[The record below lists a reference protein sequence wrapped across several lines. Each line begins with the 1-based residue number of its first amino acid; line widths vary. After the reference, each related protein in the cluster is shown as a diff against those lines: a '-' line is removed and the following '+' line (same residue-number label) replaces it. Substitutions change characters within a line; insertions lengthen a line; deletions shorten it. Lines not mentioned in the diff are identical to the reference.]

1 MNNLLLYCGL
11 VDAKIR
17 PSDKDLPVIK
27 FMKFK
32 KEATNNP
39 NKYHSFFNH
48 RLNQIKKLLIK
59 TNSGSNMLGFKLF
72 FFISF
77 FIVWIEAG
85 KQNFRTTEDPCI
97 TQVLKKGKH
106 RAMINSRKLK
116 LILI

>member
-1 MNNLLLYCGL
+1 
-11 VDAKIR
+11 
-17 PSDKDLPVIK
+17 
-27 FMKFK
+27 MKFK
-32 KEATNNP
+32 KEATHYP

-48 RLNQIKKLLIK
+48 RLNQIKKIVNK
-59 TNSGSNMLGFKLF
+59 TNSGLNMLGFKLF
-72 FFISF
+72 FCISF

-97 TQVLKKGKH
+97 LKKGKH